1 VTTAATVTRTRFV
14 LLRALV
20 TGPLLE
26 HPARSMLALVAIAL
40 GVALGVAVHL
50 INASAVNEFEIAA
63 RQLAGEANL
72 VVRGARA
79 GFDESLYPKLAR
91 LSQVAAANPM
101 LELDASLAGRKDS
114 LKILGLDP
122 LRAVQVQPSLLPEPG
137 SSDRDLF
144 DEDAVMLS
152 PAAAEWLNLK
162 AGDTLR
168 LKVGTQSVAF
178 RIAGLLPHGAYR
190 QRVAVMDIA
199 AAQWRLARLG
209 QLNRVDLK
217 LKPGTDIEGFQRE
230 VVAMLPAGVHAE
242 TPQSESAVNASLSR
256 AYRLNLDMLA
266 LVALFTGAFLVFSS
280 QVLALLR
287 RRSQLA
293 LLRVLG
299 LTRAGLAW
307 RLIVEGVLIGI
318 VGSALGVALGWVLAN
333 ATLRFTGADLGAGYF
348 RGLSATLR
356 VDWSA
361 LAALFMLGVAFAAA
375 GAAIPA
381 WEAARRAPALALK
394 AGDEE
399 DALRP
404 LRSSSTS
411 GWAFA
416 LIALGVLLTIL
427 PPVNG
432 LPLPGYA
439 AIAATLLGSVL
450 LMPQLAAA
458 VLACLPLP
466 RAVPTALAFAQ
477 LKATPRQAAISIA
490 AIVISMSLMSSM
502 MIMVS
507 SFRES
512 LNAWL
517 TQVLPADL
525 YLRAARTG
533 DTGYLTLEE
542 QARIAAAPGIA
553 RTEFQRTQSL
563 LVRPGLPPLTLLARA
578 VDAKDTKAPGEG
590 MPLIGSARLPK
601 DNEPPPVWVSEVA
614 ADLHGWRTGDRVN
627 LPIGGAIHAYTV
639 AGIWRDYSRQNGA
652 IVINRALYIELT
664 GDRAVTDAAIWLSP
678 GTQLDDGARA
688 LRKQLAH
695 TTVEI
700 ASLRELREASLAI
713 FDRTFAVTYAL
724 EIAAI
729 VIGLF
734 GVSVSFSA
742 QVLSR
747 RREFGVLRH
756 IGVTRREVGVMLGT
770 EGAATAL
777 LGAIAGL
784 VLGWV
789 IGLILI
795 HVVNRQS
802 FHWSMDLHMP
812 WLQLAT
818 LTAVIVVSALATAI
832 WSARAAMSDTVVKAV
847 REDW

>member
-1 VTTAATVTRTRFV
+1 VTTAAMVTPKRFV

-26 HPARSMLALVAIAL
+26 HPARGVLALMAIAL

-50 INASAVNEFEIAA
+50 INASAVNEFELAA

-79 GFDESLYPKLAR
+79 GFDESLYSKLAR
-91 LSQVAAANPM
+91 LPQVAAANPM

-144 DEDAVMLS
+144 DEDAVILS

-162 AGDTLR
+162 PGDTLR
-168 LKVGTQSVAF
+168 LKVGTQSVAL

-217 LKPGTDIEGFQRE
+217 LETGVDIESFRRE
-230 VVAMLPAGVHAE
+230 VAAMLPAGVHAE
-242 TPQSESAVNASLSR
+242 TPQSESAVNASMSR

-266 LVALFTGAFLVFSS
+266 LVALFTGAFLVLSS

-287 RRSQLA
+287 RRTQLA

-318 VGSALGVALGWVLAN
+318 AGSALGVALGWVLAN

-348 RGLSATLR
+348 RGLSATLS

-361 LAALFMLGVAFAAA
+361 LAALFMLGVTFAAA

-404 LRSSSTS
+404 LRSLSTS
-411 GWAFA
+411 GWALA
-416 LIALGVLLTIL
+416 LIALGTLLTFL
-427 PPVNG
+427 PPVHG

-439 AIAATLLGSVL
+439 AIAAILLGSVL

-466 RAVPTALAFAQ
+466 RAVPATLAFAQ

-490 AIVISMSLMSSM
+490 AIVISMSLMGSM

-533 DTGYLTLEE
+533 DTGFLTSEE
-542 QARIAAAPGIA
+542 QAHIAAAPGIA
-553 RTEFQRTQSL
+553 RAEFQRTQSL

-578 VDAKDTKAPGEG
+578 VDARTPGEG
-590 MPLIGSARLPK
+590 MPLIGNAHLPK

-614 ADLHGWRTGDRVN
+614 ADLHRWRAGDRVN
-627 LPIGGAIHAYTV
+627 LPIGGIMRAYTI

-652 IVINRALYIELT
+652 IVVNRALYIELT
-664 GDRAVTDAAIWLSP
+664 GDRAVNDAAIWLAP

-688 LRKQLAH
+688 LREQLAH

-734 GVSVSFSA
+734 GVSVSFGA

-784 VLGWV
+784 VLGWI

-818 LTAVIVVSALATAI
+818 LAAVIVVSALATAV